1 MTKENAIKYGEII
14 SKCWEDEVYREEFI
28 RDPESVM
35 LEKGIELE
43 EGITYKVIQAPKL
56 VEYFV
61 LPYDNVRE
69 PIQNFA
75 KFLLN
80 KAEQSDKIVP
90 DGFEYRIIQNTEDV
104 HYLILPA
111 SPKTLTAAELA
122 QISGADSV
130 ATSTNVVAQT
140 QATVQAVGAVEV
152 VAAEAT
158 VIASSLAAGAEV
170 AIFVVGAIVLI

>member
-61 LPYDNVRE
+61 LPYDNVRA

-90 DGFEYRIIQNTEDV
+90 EGFEYRIIQNTEDV

-122 QISGADSV
+122 QISGADSAV
-130 ATSTNVVAQT
+130 TATNVVAQ
-140 QATVQAVGAVEV
+140 AEAAVQVVAAVEV

-158 VIASSLAAGAEV
+158 VAATSLAAGAEV
-170 AIFVVGAIVLI
+170 AVLVAVVLI

>member
-1 MTKENAIKYGEII
+1 M
-14 SKCWEDEVYREEFI
+14 
-28 RDPESVM
+28 PE
-35 LEKGIELE
+35 
-43 EGITYKVIQAPKL
+43 
-56 VEYFV
+56 
-61 LPYDNVRE
+61 
-69 PIQNFA
+69 
-75 KFLLN
+75 
-80 KAEQSDKIVP
+80 
-90 DGFEYRIIQNTEDV
+90 GFEYRIIQNTEDV

-158 VIASSLAAGAEV
+158 VVASSLAAGAEV
-170 AIFVVGAIVLI
+170 AVFVVGAIVLI